1 MGDVWQKGL
10 TGTGESLRLPCMS
23 TKPIVAD
30 QREPPGDAIDR
41 LAREQGRTKW
51 WVARELGTHPSHL
64 SKLIS
69 GERRITPRLAKRLA
83 ELFGVPVTTFLQE
96 EEE

>member
-1 MGDVWQKGL
+1 
-10 TGTGESLRLPCMS
+10 MS
-23 TKPIVAD
+23 TKSIVVD
-30 QREPPGDAIDR
+30 QRDPPGDAIDR

-69 GERRITPRLAKRLA
+69 GERRITPRVADRLA
-83 ELFGVPVTTFLQE
+83 ELFGVPVTTFLPE
-96 EEE
+96 SEAE

>member
-1 MGDVWQKGL
+1 MNSNAL
-10 TGTGESLRLPCMS
+10 ATHSETPGE
-23 TKPIVAD
+23 
-30 QREPPGDAIDR
+30 AIDR

-69 GERRITPRLAKRLA
+69 GERRITPRVADRLA
-83 ELFGVPVTTFLQE
+83 ELFGVPVTTFLPE
-96 EEE
+96 SEAE